1 MGVKN
6 TTHQYGLV
14 CRRFFVVCFRLRM
27 SWLVGCTF
35 AFFLAIFFVW
45 FFLWF
50 SKALFLVC
58 LQLFAVCFLLLRCVI
73 GALDMYDK
81 RDSALK
87 NTHDKRDNA
96 LYTCSIR
103 PPAHTPH
110 ELQCTHNVHDTRQR
124 NNTQRTTCM
133 EHETHN
139 KQRSRYIQMDRTRPI
154 VVWILAHANVAHEA
168 AQCSDTVWRTEQFRL
183 LP

>member
-1 MGVKN
+1 MDWYV
-6 TTHQYGLV
+6 V
-14 CRRFFVVCFRLRM
+14 AFFVVCFRLRM
-27 SWLVGCTF
+27 SWFVILFVWYFLVFKSVFSG
-35 AFFLAIFFVW
+35 FFVVVRKRMFW
-45 FFLWF
+45 YVYSMFGMF
-50 SKALFLVC
+50 SS
-58 LQLFAVCFLLLRCVI
+58 FAVCHRCAFTKHFL
-73 GALDMYDK
+73 MK

-96 LYTCSIR
+96 LNTCSIR

-183 LP
+183 PPWR